1 MMQNRDTIKSARFFK
16 LWMDRP
22 ADAVKKLVK
31 EIQSHDLFKP
41 DIKTYQSGTVLLKEF
56 DHNDYIYV
64 VLDGEVELTKW
75 IEGEGQVRVTS
86 VQHGSLFGLMSFFS
100 GEHALTTAVA
110 VTECRVLKL
119 RKRDVDQ
126 LLVSNHSL
134 AVMSRQLLISNLM
147 QRYRQVVELNVELHK
162 LNAEIELERKRL
174 DEALK
179 KLKNAHE
186 RLVHQEKMATLGQL
200 VAGIAHEIN
209 NPVAALNNS
218 TGYLKELLPIV
229 FDAVRSLSLDRT
241 ALFLDSGLSYS
252 GTTVP
257 TREQLNQVSQ
267 AYPELKSIDHR
278 RIFLLDEKSIS
289 ILKELYTQ
297 KRYHEVTSYLKVAE
311 VGSHIKRITATS
323 GRISG
328 LVKSLKQYSRQD
340 ITGELSTNILEGIS
354 DTLLILGNRLKHLD
368 VEINVPENLPLVYGD
383 PGEWNQ
389 VWTNIL
395 VNACDVL
402 GESGKIRVSANTT
415 KEGIYVVLEDDG
427 PGIPIENREKIFQ
440 PHFTTRNSTGNFG
453 LGLGLFITH
462 ELVGKNKGR
471 ISVRDSELG
480 GAAFELLLR
489 YAKKDES
496 QF

>member
-1 MMQNRDTIKSARFFK
+1 MQNRETIRSARFFK

-22 ADAVKKLVK
+22 GEAVKKLVK
-31 EIQSHDLFKP
+31 EIQTHELFKP
-41 DIKTYQSGTVLLKEF
+41 DIRTYKSGSILLKEF
-56 DHNDYIYV
+56 DHNDYIFV
-64 VLDGEVELTKW
+64 VLDGEVDLTKW

-119 RKRDVDQ
+119 RKKDVDQ
-126 LLVSNHSL
+126 LLASNHSI

-162 LNAEIELERKRL
+162 LNAEIELERRRL
-174 DEALK
+174 DEALQ
-179 KLKNAHE
+179 KLKHAHE

-200 VAGIAHEIN
+200 VAGVAHEIN

-218 TGYLKELLPIV
+218 TGYLKELLPMV
-229 FDAVRSLSLDRT
+229 FDAVRSLNLDRT
-241 ALFLDSGLSYS
+241 AMFLDSGLSYS

-257 TREQLNQVSQ
+257 TREQLNQVGSL
-267 AYPELKSIDHR
+267 YPDLKPVDHR
-278 RIFLLDEKSIS
+278 RLFLLDDKSMIF
-289 ILKELYTQ
+289 LKDLYAQ

-311 VGSHIKRITATS
+311 VGSHIRRISATS

-340 ITGELSTNILEGIS
+340 KTGEMATNISEGIN
-354 DTLLILGNRLKHLD
+354 DTLLILGNRLKNSE
-368 VEINVPENLPLVYGD
+368 VELIIPDNLPLVFGD

-402 GESGKIRVSANTT
+402 GDSGKIRISAHLFDKN
-415 KEGIYVVLEDDG
+415 IQVMIEDSG
-427 PGIPIENREKIFQ
+427 PGIPPENREKIFQ
-440 PHFTTRNSTGNFG
+440 PHFTTRNSSGNFG

-462 ELVGKNKGR
+462 ELVGKNKGH
-471 ISVRDSELG
+471 ISVRDSEMG
-480 GAAFELLLR
+480 GAAFEILLQC
-489 YAKKDES
+489 A
-496 QF
+496 